1 MKLFAVF
8 LVALSTTFVNAD
20 EYEKIQS
27 VLTDDQPESGKYQV
41 RRYIGGEN
49 MACTIVRSMSDK
61 IATVVGKRRLN
72 RYFNGSNMEGI
83 QIKKANPLNVLH
95 SKRECIGYC
104 SKYFKICELIEAKHK
119 DNPPKPLSHNIF
131 FITMTPRI
139 GYVWQFRSAGDT
151 DWNYQMSEFAK
162 VLGEE
167 KLSNTYNF
175 FYAIT
180 YYNHPLS
187 PNEPLTGIVVVEK
200 SSELDR
206 ANTYL
211 NNKDFGFF
219 FDN

>member
-61 IATVVGKRRLN
+61 IATIVGKRRLD
-72 RYFNGSNMEGI
+72 RYFNGSNMEGV
-83 QIKKANPLNVLH
+83 QMKTGNPFTVMH
-95 SKRECIGYC
+95 SKRECVGYC
-104 SKYFKICELIEAKHK
+104 SKNFKICEFVENKHK

-131 FITMTPRI
+131 FDPITPRI
-139 GYVWQFRSAGDT
+139 GYIWLFKSLGSI

-180 YYNHPLS
+180 YYNYPLT
-187 PNEPLTGIVVVEK
+187 PDKTLTGIVVIEK
-200 SSELDR
+200 SAELDR
-206 ANTYL
+206 VNTYY
-211 NNKDFGFF
+211 NNKNFGFF